1 MTARKFGMHSLHVK
15 NNTVGTSN
23 EISFSVLDAKKQRQ
37 DAANQPKHG
46 NPLGK
51 VALFSLPG
59 KKKIKGAPKREE
71 GLPLSSGEFASAAV
85 EHDPTGTVSLGS
97 NAISG
102 GTGTSGFTEDFT
114 GSAVGSAT
122 APRRSKARAT
132 DISAVHTASPEKK
145 QQRARTTRRVGVVGL
160 ACLIIAAAAVGVYS
174 LARGYYEGYLL
185 NQSYQQVLTSSLSE
199 VVEADDILSEMDA
212 SFSDMLSDESLA
224 AMKSVQEKL
233 PTARQH
239 LSNAETLVK
248 RVQSSLTDEKDVQA
262 AQNTLAAIEAR
273 RSMLTLGS
281 SMVEQALAVDQ
292 QCNELSDVWNNLLAA
307 DASVRQ
313 LVSAFSALDSDSVA
327 QTKTGAET
335 ARSEF
340 KQAKTEL
347 ASLKKQYPELAL
359 SDYTAYIEIRI
370 EALDHLIAA
379 CEAIEAED
387 VDLATTESDEYNSCD
402 SRAVS
407 QANSFTSDITTLAT
421 DPFFEKVDEFKGQY
435 NELLTEAASLDT
447 ELREYL
453 RSTSS

>member
-1 MTARKFGMHSLHVK
+1 
-15 NNTVGTSN
+15 
-23 EISFSVLDAKKQRQ
+23 
-37 DAANQPKHG
+37 
-46 NPLGK
+46 
-51 VALFSLPG
+51 
-59 KKKIKGAPKREE
+59 
-71 GLPLSSGEFASAAV
+71 
-85 EHDPTGTVSLGS
+85 
-97 NAISG
+97 
-102 GTGTSGFTEDFT
+102 
-114 GSAVGSAT
+114 
-122 APRRSKARAT
+122 
-132 DISAVHTASPEKK
+132 
-145 QQRARTTRRVGVVGL
+145 
-160 ACLIIAAAAVGVYS
+160 
-174 LARGYYEGYLL
+174 
-185 NQSYQQVLTSSLSE
+185 
-199 VVEADDILSEMDA
+199 
-212 SFSDMLSDESLA
+212 
-224 AMKSVQEKL
+224 
-233 PTARQH
+233 
-239 LSNAETLVK
+239 
-248 RVQSSLTDEKDVQA
+248 
-262 AQNTLAAIEAR
+262 
-273 RSMLTLGS
+273 
-281 SMVEQALAVDQ
+281 MVEQALAVDQ

-340 KQAKTEL
+340 EQAKTEL

-407 QANSFTSDITTLAT
+407 QANSFISDITTLAT
-421 DPFFEKVDEFKGQY
+421 DPFFEKVEEFKSQY